1 MSELEL
7 TPRDGEL
14 ERETERVGSW
24 YGLQHRA
31 RGTTLSSEPGHG
43 VNCPADHDYHG
54 DNHLKQ
60 HKTIIIERQTLQIFH
75 FWLSN
80 SRMMQKK

>member
-14 ERETERVGSW
+14 ESW
-24 YGLQHRA
+24 QCMVSNTGH
-31 RGTTLSSEPGHG
+31 GPTHHGPVSSEPGHG

-54 DNHLKQ
+54 DKITIEHKNH
-60 HKTIIIERQTLQIFH
+60 HTKTII
-75 FWLSN
+75 
-80 SRMMQKK
+80 